1 MPSELMTTKGG
12 DTVLKTNWIR
22 LDNAA
27 KIFPAATRRS
37 DTQVFRI
44 ICELWSPVRPEVLC
58 TALEETLEDF
68 PLFRN
73 VMKRGMFWYYLE
85 SSDLKPVVAEECHPP
100 CSAIYDKNRKTLLF
114 DVSYYNCRINLEVF
128 HVLTDGTG
136 AMHFMS
142 TLVTKYI
149 SQLESIEE
157 PQRSYDASHAQMSD
171 DSFLT
176 YTSGKIKHR
185 TATENACQLRGQR
198 YTENRL
204 KLIDG
209 IVSAV
214 KVRAAAKQYGTTVTA
229 FLCTCMLNA
238 INETL
243 TVRARRKPVVISVP
257 VNLRNVFPSESAR
270 NFFGVI
276 LVPYKYSDAG
286 LTNFEDV
293 LAAVSGAI
301 KRGIDPQKLSRSIDA
316 FTSME
321 RNIIARISPLPLK
334 NIVMRVAYLLSRRRK
349 VTATLSNIGI
359 IQMPAEMEPHIKA
372 FRLFS
377 GTDTLQACI
386 CSFGDCMSIGFSSP
400 FINSDIQRRFFRKLR
415 EMEIDVE
422 LTTNTIDEE

>member
-1 MPSELMTTKGG
+1 M
-12 DTVLKTNWIR
+12 KTNWIR

-27 KIFPAATRRS
+27 KIFPAAIHRS

-44 ICELWSPVRPEVLC
+44 ICELQLPVQPEALRI
-58 TALEETLEDF
+58 ALEETLEDF

-85 SSDLKPVVAEECHPP
+85 SSDIKPLVVEECHPP

-136 AMHFMS
+136 AIRFMS

-149 SQLESIEE
+149 SQVEGITE
-157 PQRSYDASHAQMSD
+157 PRLGYDASHAQMND
-171 DSFLT
+171 DSFST

-185 TATENACQLRGQR
+185 IATENACQLRGQR

-209 IVSAV
+209 IVSAE
-214 KVRAAAKQYGTTVTA
+214 KVRTAAKQCGTTVTA
-229 FLCTCMLNA
+229 FLCACMMNA
-238 INETL
+238 VNETL
-243 TVRARRKPVVISVP
+243 SVRARRKPVVISVP

-276 LVPYKYSDAG
+276 LVSHNYSTAEPA
-286 LTNFEDV
+286 NFEDILTV
-293 LAAVSGAI
+293 VSEAI
-301 KRGIDPQKLSRSIDA
+301 TRGVDPQKLARSIDA

-321 RNIIARISPLPLK
+321 RNVIARISPLPLK
-334 NIVMRVAYLLSRRRK
+334 NIVMRIAYRLSRRRK
-349 VTATLSNIGI
+349 VTATLSNLGV
-359 IQMPAEMEPHIKA
+359 IQMPAELEPHIKA

-377 GTDTLQACI
+377 GTDTLQACV
-386 CSFGDCMSIGFSSP
+386 CSYGDCMSIGFSSSL
-400 FINSDIQRRFFRKLR
+400 IDCDIQRRFFRKLK
-415 EMEIDVE
+415 EMGIDVE